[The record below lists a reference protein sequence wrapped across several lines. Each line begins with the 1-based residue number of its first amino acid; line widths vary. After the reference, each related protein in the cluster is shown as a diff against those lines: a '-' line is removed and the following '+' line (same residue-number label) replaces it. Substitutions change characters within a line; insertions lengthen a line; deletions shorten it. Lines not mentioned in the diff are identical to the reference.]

1 MKYTFLFGP
10 SGSGKTTQSFR
21 RMVHAS
27 EEEPEKHFFV
37 IVPEQ
42 YSMLMQKRILELH
55 PRHASGN
62 LEVMSFN
69 RLAWRVF
76 AELSVRNPEVLD
88 DTGKAMLLR
97 KAASEH
103 ASELR
108 VWGGKLKK
116 AGFTE
121 HVKSMISE
129 LYQYGVKPEDL
140 KKAAESDLRLPLRM
154 KLSDL
159 SLLYEAFDDSIRDRA
174 LTTEQVLHVFAAVA
188 EKSSLL
194 RGAVFLFDAFTGFT
208 PVQYALIEKLLLMA
222 DQISFNVTLGSGMSP
237 YRQCGEEEL
246 FRMSTEMAGKIREM
260 GIRNG
265 LGPGEDHFLTERPRF
280 ACQPELG
287 FLEQH
292 FLRYDGAEYPEV
304 PQGIRV
310 MESQDPAGEAER
322 TACEI
327 LRLVKEK
334 GYRYREIAV
343 ITADMEDGG
352 ALLCHEFRRQGIP
365 FYMDRNLNV
374 SANPLPEL
382 LRAALNCVTER
393 YSAGAFLRFLKSSL
407 VPGGTILK
415 AECEN
420 YMKAAGIRGYR
431 RLSAPWTYLP
441 ASEQGTDLSELNG
454 LKDGILRLLEPL
466 RILFEGGS
474 AGVGSVV
481 RELRTLMEET
491 GAEEALKQR
500 KKRFAE
506 ECDAEHER
514 EYERVFEE
522 TVRILSEMEEL
533 LGDEQLNREEM
544 NGILETGLNEIR
556 VGQIP
561 AFADRVQVGD
571 LTRTRLG
578 EIRVLFLMGANDGLL
593 PSLRQKNGVLTD
605 REKMALKEL
614 GITLAPTAREDLCT
628 QRYYLYR
635 MVTSPSERLYL
646 SYALYDRAGKTLR
659 PSGILMH
666 LLRLFPELKKEAS
679 PGGEAL
685 KPLKAGACPP
695 DQRSGA
701 ETEEPLFS
709 GLQAERLLVRG
720 LRTARDGEILPEL
733 RDLLTAENT
742 VPEKKKLLLVDAATF
757 FHEDRLL
764 GRAAARA
771 LYGEFL
777 YGNVT
782 RIETFFN
789 CPMRHFLKYGL
800 NLKEEREYA
809 FTGQDAGTLS
819 HRAMELVFSRA
830 AAEGRMPG
838 EMKEEERDAFVQEC
852 VDEAVRGDE
861 SGLYEDS
868 ARNRYLV
875 KKLCGIVKKSVKVME
890 QQRMRGDFRPYALE
904 ESLASGGER
913 PVLLTRLSG
922 GEWMRLGG
930 RPDRIDIAEEGG
942 MIALKI
948 IDYKTGNVKWEPYR
962 ILSGSQLQLILY
974 LDAAAELLKQRF
986 PEKEIVPAAVL
997 YMKLQDPWL
1006 KRTGSDTPELIE
1018 KLILKELKPSGLVNI
1033 RPEVMKHLCA
1043 VPEEAPEVLPVKQT
1057 KTGGWSGDGAA
1068 DEKRFT
1074 MLRNYVR
1081 KKAKEAGEQIYDGKM
1096 SPEPLQEGA
1105 NDACTWCS
1113 YSAVCGFDLKC
1124 PGFRGNISLKIKP
1137 EEVFRVI
1144 EEEEEQKNA

>member
-1 MKYTFLFGP
+1 MKYTFLAGP
-10 SGSGKTTQSFR
+10 SGSGKTTESFR
-21 RMVHAS
+21 RMVRESLKH
-27 EEEPEKHFFV
+27 PEKRYFV

-69 RLAWRVF
+69 RLAWKVF

-103 ASELR
+103 AAELR

-129 LYQYGVKPEDL
+129 LYQYGVRPEDL
-140 KKAAESDLRLPLRM
+140 KKAAASDLRLPLRM
-154 KLSDL
+154 KLADL
-159 SLLYEAFDDSIRDRA
+159 SLLYEAFDNTIRDRA
-174 LTTEQVLHVFAAVA
+174 LTTEQVLRVFADVA

-194 RGAVFLFDAFTGFT
+194 RGAVFLLDAFTGFT
-208 PVQYALIEKLLLMA
+208 PVQYGLIEKLLLMA
-222 DQISFNVTLGSGMSP
+222 DRMSFNVTLGSEIRP
-237 YRQCGEEEL
+237 FRQCGEEEL
-246 FRMSTEMAGKIREM
+246 FRMSTEMIAKIREL

-265 LGPGEDHFLTERPRF
+265 LGPGKIFFLTERPRF
-280 ACQPELG
+280 RDRRDLA

-292 FLRYDGAEYPEV
+292 FLRYDGAEYSEAPE
-304 PQGIRV
+304 GIRV
-310 MESQDPAGEAER
+310 LETRDPAGEAER
-322 TACEI
+322 TAGEI
-327 LRLVKEK
+327 LRLVREK

-352 ALLCHEFRRQGIP
+352 ALLRHEFRRQGIP
-365 FYMDRNLNV
+365 FYMDQNLNV

-393 YSAGAFLRFLKSSL
+393 YSAGAFLRFLKCSL
-407 VPGGTILK
+407 VPGDPLLK

-441 ASEQGTDLSELNG
+441 ASEQGTDLAELNEF
-454 LKDGILRLLEPL
+454 KNGILRLLEPL
-466 RILFEGGS
+466 KHLFDGGS
-474 AGVGSVV
+474 AEVGPAV
-481 RELRTLMEET
+481 RELKRLIEAT
-491 GAEEALKQR
+491 GAEDALLDR
-500 KKRFAE
+500 KAKFE
-506 ECDAEHER
+506 EEHDAEHAR
-514 EYERVFEE
+514 EYERVCEE
-522 TVRILSEMEEL
+522 TVRILTEMEEL
-533 LGDEQLNREEM
+533 LGTEQLNREEM

-556 VGQIP
+556 V
-561 AFADRVQVGD
+561 
-571 LTRTRLG
+571 
-578 EIRVLFLMGANDGLL
+578 LFLTGANDGLL
-593 PSLRQKNGVLTD
+593 PSVRRKDGVLTD
-605 REKMALKEL
+605 REKMALKDL
-614 GITLAPTAREDLCT
+614 GITLSPTAREDLCT
-628 QRYYLYR
+628 QRFYLYR
-635 MVTSPSERLYL
+635 MVTSPSERLYI

-666 LLRLFPELKKEAS
+666 LLRLFPELK
-679 PGGEAL
+679 
-685 KPLKAGACPP
+685 
-695 DQRSGA
+695 A
-701 ETEEPLFS
+701 ETETLEDTEAEEPLYS
-709 GLQAERLLVRG
+709 GLQAERLMIRD
-720 LRTARDGEILPEL
+720 LREAKEGELLPEL
-733 RDLLTAENT
+733 RDLLVSVGT
-742 VPEKKKLLLVDAATF
+742 VEEKRKRMLVDAATF
-757 FHEDRLL
+757 FYQDRLM

-800 NLKEEREYA
+800 KLKDEQEYA
-809 FTGQDAGTLS
+809 FTAQDVGTLS

-830 AAEGRMPG
+830 VAAGLMPG
-838 EMKEEERDAFVQEC
+838 EMEEEEQDAFVQEC

-861 SGLYEDS
+861 SGLYEYS

-904 ESLASGGER
+904 ESLFQKGER

-930 RPDRIDIAEEGG
+930 KPDRIDIAEEADT
-942 MIALKI
+942 IALKI
-948 IDYKTGNVKWEPYR
+948 IDYKTGSVKWEPYR

-997 YMKLQDPWL
+997 YLKLQDPWL
-1006 KRTGSDTPELIE
+1006 KRTGEDTQELIE
-1018 KLILKELKPSGLVNI
+1018 AAVLKEFRPSGLVNV
-1033 RPEVMKHLCA
+1033 RPEVLKHLCA
-1043 VPEEAPEVLPVKQT
+1043 VPEEAPEVLPIKRN
-1057 KTGGWSGDGAA
+1057 KDGSWSGDSAA
-1068 DEKRFT
+1068 DEKQFLQ
-1074 MLRNYVR
+1074 LRRYVR
-1081 KKAKEAGEQIYDGKM
+1081 KKATDAGEQIYDGKI
-1096 SPEPLQEGA
+1096 SPEPLKESG
-1105 NDACTWCS
+1105 NSACNWCS
-1113 YSAVCGFDLKC
+1113 YSAVCGFDLRC
-1124 PGFRGNISLKIKP
+1124 PGFRENISLKASP
-1137 EEVFRVI
+1137 GEVFRAV

>member
-1 MKYTFLFGP
+1 MKYTFLAGP
-10 SGSGKTTQSFR
+10 SGSGKTTESFR
-21 RMVHAS
+21 RTVRESLQH
-27 EEEPEKHFFV
+27 PEKRYFV

-55 PRHASGN
+55 PHHASGN
-62 LEVMSFN
+62 MEVMSFN
-69 RLAWRVF
+69 RLAWKVF

-103 ASELR
+103 AAELR

-121 HVKSMISE
+121 HVKSMVSE
-129 LYQYGVKPEDL
+129 LYQYGVRPEDL
-140 KKAAESDLRLPLRM
+140 KKAASSDLRLPLRL
-154 KLSDL
+154 KLEDL
-159 SLLYEAFDDSIRDRA
+159 SLLYEAFDNAIRDRA
-174 LTTEQVLHVFAAVA
+174 LTTEQVLHVFAEVA

-208 PVQYALIEKLLLMA
+208 PVQYGLIGKLLLMV
-222 DQISFNVTLGSGMSP
+222 DHMSFNVTLGSEIRP
-237 YRQCGEEEL
+237 FRQCGEEEL
-246 FRMSTEMAGKIREM
+246 FRMSTEMVAKIREL

-265 LGPGEDHFLTERPRF
+265 LGPGEILFLTERPRF
-280 ACQPELG
+280 RDRRDLA

-292 FLRYDGAEYPEV
+292 FLRYDGAEYPGASE
-304 PQGIRV
+304 GIRV
-310 MESQDPAGEAER
+310 LEARDPAGEAER
-322 TACEI
+322 TAGEI
-327 LRLVKEK
+327 LRLVREK

-352 ALLCHEFRRQGIP
+352 ALLRHEFRRQGIP
-365 FYMDRNLNV
+365 FYMDQNLNV

-393 YSAGAFLRFLKSSL
+393 YSAGAFLRFLKCSL
-407 VPGGTILK
+407 VPGDPLRK

-441 ASEQGTDLSELNG
+441 ASEQGTDLAELNEFKNG
-454 LKDGILRLLEPL
+454 VLRLLDPL
-466 RILFEGGS
+466 KLLFDGGS
-474 AGVGSVV
+474 AEVGPAV
-481 RELRTLMEET
+481 RELKKLIEVTCAEQALLDRKVKF
-491 GAEEALKQR
+491 EEAH
-500 KKRFAE
+500 
-506 ECDAEHER
+506 DAEHAR
-514 EYERVFEE
+514 EYERVCEE
-522 TVRILSEMEEL
+522 TVRILTEMEEL
-533 LGDEQLNREEM
+533 LGTERLNREEM

-571 LTRTRLG
+571 LTRSRLS
-578 EIRVLFLMGANDGLL
+578 EIRVLFLTGANDGLL
-593 PSLRQKNGVLTD
+593 PSVRRKDGVLTD

-614 GITLAPTAREDLCT
+614 GITLSPTAREDLCT
-628 QRYYLYR
+628 QRFYLYR
-635 MVTSPSERLYL
+635 MVTSPSERLYI

-666 LLRLFPELKKEAS
+666 LLRLFPELK
-679 PGGEAL
+679 
-685 KPLKAGACPP
+685 
-695 DQRSGA
+695 A
-701 ETEEPLFS
+701 ETEKPADTEAEEPLYS
-709 GLQAERLLVRG
+709 GLQAERLMIRD
-720 LRTARDGEILPEL
+720 LREAREGELLPEL
-733 RDLLTAENT
+733 RDLLVSAGTAE
-742 VPEKKKLLLVDAATF
+742 EKTKRMLVDAATF
-757 FHEDRLL
+757 FYQDRLM

-800 NLKEEREYA
+800 KLKDEQEYA
-809 FTGQDAGTLS
+809 FTAQDVGTLS

-830 AAEGRMPG
+830 VTAGRMPG
-838 EMKEEERDAFVQEC
+838 EMEEEERNAFVQEC

-904 ESLASGGER
+904 ESLFQKGER
-913 PVLLTRLSG
+913 PVLLTKLSG

-930 RPDRIDIAEEGG
+930 KPDRIDIAEEAGN
-942 MIALKI
+942 IAVKV

-986 PEKEIVPAAVL
+986 PEKEIIPAAIL
-997 YMKLQDPWL
+997 YLKLQDPWL
-1006 KRTGSDTPELIE
+1006 KRTGEDTAERLE
-1018 KLILKELKPSGLVNI
+1018 AAVMKEFRPGGLVNV
-1033 RPEVMKHLCA
+1033 RPDVLKHLCA
-1043 VPEEAPEVLPVKQT
+1043 VPEEVPEVLPVNRNKD
-1057 KTGGWSGDGAA
+1057 GSWSGDSAA
-1068 DEKRFT
+1068 DEKQFLL
-1074 MLRNYVR
+1074 LRKYVR
-1081 KKAKEAGEQIYDGKM
+1081 KKAIDAGEQIYDGKM
-1096 SPEPLQEGA
+1096 SAEPLKEGG
-1105 NDACTWCS
+1105 NSACTWCS
-1113 YSAVCGFDLKC
+1113 FSAVCGFDLKC
-1124 PGFRGNISLKIKP
+1124 PGFRENISMKASP
-1137 EEVFRVI
+1137 GEVFQVI